1 MSDIR
6 EDLAF
11 MNRSSREVDVI
22 DPEDCVSTVKFG
34 GRIGILLKNY
44 MRAEG

>member
-11 MNRSSREVDVI
+11 TNCFSRVVDGI
-22 DPEDCVSTVKFG
+22 DPEDCVSTANPKG
-34 GRIGILLKNY
+34 ADINNTEEDQ
-44 MRAEG
+44 A